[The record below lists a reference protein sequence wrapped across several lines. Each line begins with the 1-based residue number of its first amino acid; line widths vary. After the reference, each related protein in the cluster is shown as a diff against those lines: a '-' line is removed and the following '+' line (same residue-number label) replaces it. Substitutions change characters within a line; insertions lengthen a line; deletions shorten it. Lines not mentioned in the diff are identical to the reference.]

1 MRHRSLF
8 LASILFSRVHGCISM
23 LLLLSWIV
31 GWLSLWARP
40 RGKQHECCAF
50 HFSFPLRRSDLVLQ
64 LLLCLIFTPNIH
76 FTQLAGWKNCFFPF
90 IFCNSKS
97 AVICWLTW
105 ICEESYNIVL
115 FWLWVKL
122 ALKVPITQCWW
133 KGVCLAV
140 LCKVA
145 WWPFCQVHWI

>member
-1 MRHRSLF
+1 MRHRSMF
-8 LASILFSRVHGCISM
+8 LASILFSRVHGCICM
-23 LLLLSWIV
+23 LLLLSWMSFPV
-31 GWLSLWARP
+31 SETKGKATWVLRLSLFLSIEAVRFSSAIATMLDLHTQYSFYSP
-40 RGKQHECCAF
+40 RWMEKLFC
-50 HFSFPLRRSDLVLQ
+50 S
-64 LLLCLIFTPNIH
+64 
-76 FTQLAGWKNCFFPF
+76 F